1 MIYEFSYFFIW
12 LDCYTIR
19 FFLDSLIQTKSHIKL
34 SLNQKLSEY
43 LENTSNVI
51 PNNVPSDS
59 DDLEFVMNKF
69 LSFVKTEFLAEK
81 QRVGY

>member
-1 MIYEFSYFFIW
+1 M
-12 LDCYTIR
+12 
-19 FFLDSLIQTKSHIKL
+19 
-34 SLNQKLSEY
+34 SEY

-51 PNNVPSDS
+51 PSNVPTDPI
-59 DDLEFVMNKF
+59 DIDIVMNKF